1 MASLTVVVVQ
11 VLAMVRDGAV
21 ALAPHAVH
29 AAALAPTLLV
39 HPRHRA
45 RQQQLLIPDQY
56 VTQRADA
63 AQRVEAQVQE
73 VSQIFGRVADLIKDQ
88 GESVERI
95 EVNVESAAADVEA
108 AEGELMDRLDNMGGN
123 LVIGLKVGG
132 IVLATM
138 VAYVILV

>member
-1 MASLTVVVVQ
+1 
-11 VLAMVRDGAV
+11 
-21 ALAPHAVH
+21 
-29 AAALAPTLLV
+29 
-39 HPRHRA
+39 
-45 RQQQLLIPDQY
+45 

-108 AEGELMDRLDNMGGN
+108 AEGELMERLDNMGGN

>member
-1 MASLTVVVVQ
+1 MLGGYDGRAEH
-11 VLAMVRDGAV
+11 LAQ
-21 ALAPHAVH
+21 
-29 AAALAPTLLV
+29 
-39 HPRHRA
+39 PR
-45 RQQQLLIPDQY
+45 
-56 VTQRADA
+56 VRADA

-95 EVNVESAAADVEA
+95 EINVESAAADVEA
-108 AEGELMDRLDNMGGN
+108 AEGELMDRLDSMGGN

>member
-1 MASLTVVVVQ
+1 M
-11 VLAMVRDGAV
+11 
-21 ALAPHAVH
+21 
-29 AAALAPTLLV
+29 
-39 HPRHRA
+39 
-45 RQQQLLIPDQY
+45 
-56 VTQRADA
+56 
-63 AQRVEAQVQE
+63 
-73 VSQIFGRVADLIKDQ
+73 SQIFGRGAVLIKDQ

-108 AEGELMDRLDNMGGN
+108 AEGELLDRLDSMGGN

>member
-1 MASLTVVVVQ
+1 M
-11 VLAMVRDGAV
+11 
-21 ALAPHAVH
+21 
-29 AAALAPTLLV
+29 
-39 HPRHRA
+39 
-45 RQQQLLIPDQY
+45 
-56 VTQRADA
+56 TQRADA

-73 VSQIFGRVADLIKDQ
+73 VSQILGGRDLIKDQ

-95 EVNVESAAADVEA
+95 EVNVESAAADVAA

>member
-1 MASLTVVVVQ
+1 MEL
-11 VLAMVRDGAV
+11 LFLELHPHDGGE
-21 ALAPHAVH
+21 
-29 AAALAPTLLV
+29 
-39 HPRHRA
+39 RGEERE
-45 RQQQLLIPDQY
+45 
-56 VTQRADA
+56 
-63 AQRVEAQVQE
+63 QRVEAQVQE

-108 AEGELMDRLDNMGGN
+108 AEGELMERLDNMGGN

>member
-1 MASLTVVVVQ
+1 M
-11 VLAMVRDGAV
+11 
-21 ALAPHAVH
+21 
-29 AAALAPTLLV
+29 
-39 HPRHRA
+39 
-45 RQQQLLIPDQY
+45 
-56 VTQRADA
+56 TQRADA

-108 AEGELMDRLDNMGGN
+108 AEGELMERLDNMGGN

>member
-1 MASLTVVVVQ
+1 MS
-11 VLAMVRDGAV
+11 G
-21 ALAPHAVH
+21 
-29 AAALAPTLLV
+29 
-39 HPRHRA
+39 A

-108 AEGELMDRLDNMGGN
+108 AEGELMERLDNMGGN